1 MDISVS
7 GSEATDLPVIAH
19 RFEQKCEESSLKG
32 LSSAIDGF
40 GAVLCDTPPEDVNSL
55 LVRVSPRETSGNAAD
70 SANCTQDAENPLRS
84 IELWKDVSTDR
95 IMTSVAVRLHNS
107 FNMRFREAVWDNRPV
122 IVQQMIFQMVPV
134 DLIPPTKAVVGG
146 LTEEVKHLSTSALN
160 ILGRVCDG
168 VHFDDV
174 TKIPKML
181 TEALL
186 RMVKPLTTS
195 LKLDQVTLSV
205 VMGDDPVAITTTIA
219 SEQQLPSNN
228 ALRPDLRALPRVHLE
243 LPLHTESGIKHYTT
257 WSDNK

>member
-160 ILGRVCDG
+160 ILGRVCHG

>member
-55 LVRVSPRETSGNAAD
+55 LVRVSPRETSRNAAD

-195 LKLDQVTLSV
+195 LKLDQVALSV
-205 VMGDDPVAITTTIA
+205 VMGDDPVAITTTVT
-219 SEQQLPSNN
+219 SEQPLDSKST
-228 ALRPDLRALPRVHLE
+228 LRPYMRTPSRVRLE
-243 LPLHTESGIKHYTT
+243 LPPHTKSEFEQYKV
-257 WSDNK
+257 WSTDE